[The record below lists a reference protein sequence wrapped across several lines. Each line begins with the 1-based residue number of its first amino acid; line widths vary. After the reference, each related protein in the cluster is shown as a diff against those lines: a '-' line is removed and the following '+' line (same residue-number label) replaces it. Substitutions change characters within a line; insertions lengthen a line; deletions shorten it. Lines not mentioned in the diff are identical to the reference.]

1 MEEKYKEE
9 YFNIIKEI
17 LFTESNISKSFDVLL
32 NKIILNEFDSI
43 DDYNYKLNLIKDI
56 LRYHNER
63 TYLLQ
68 KILHDYSN
76 LITFPNEFKDLK
88 INDNTSKCNY
98 IKKNNLNKGLEELK
112 IDDDYEIIDRCK
124 VDQYL

>member
-1 MEEKYKEE
+1 MEEKYKED

-17 LFTESNISKSFDVLL
+17 LCTESNISKSFDVLL

-76 LITFPNEFKDLK
+76 LITFSNEFKDLK
-88 INDNTSKCNY
+88 INDNTSKDNY
-98 IKKNNLNKGLEELK
+98 INKNNLNKDLEELK
-112 IDDDYEIIDRCK
+112 ID
-124 VDQYL
+124 

>member
-1 MEEKYKEE
+1 MEEKHKEE

-17 LFTESNISKSFDVLL
+17 LGTESNISKSFDVLL

-68 KILHDYSN
+68 KILHDYLN
-76 LITFPNEFKDLK
+76 LITFSNEFKDLK
-88 INDNTSKCNY
+88 INDNTSTDNY
-98 IKKNNLNKGLEELK
+98 INKNNLNKDLEELK

-124 VDQYL
+124 VD

>member
-1 MEEKYKEE
+1 MEQKYKEE
-9 YFNIIKEI
+9 YFNILKEI
-17 LFTESNISKSFDVLL
+17 LCTESNISKSFDVLI

-88 INDNTSKCNY
+88 INDNTSKDNY
-98 IKKNNLNKGLEELK
+98 INKNYLNKDLEELK
-112 IDDDYEIIDRCK
+112 IDDDYEIIDRYK
-124 VDQYL
+124 VD

>member
-17 LFTESNISKSFDVLL
+17 LCTESNISKSFDVLL

-88 INDNTSKCNY
+88 INDNTSKDNY
-98 IKKNNLNKGLEELK
+98 IKKNNLNKDLEELK

-124 VDQYL
+124 VD